1 MQFSEQWLRSWV
13 NPSLSSEQLSYLL
26 TMAGL
31 EVEDTV
37 PAAPAFSGVVV
48 AEVKEVAPHPN
59 ADRLRVTKV
68 DAGTG
73 ELIQIVCGAPNV
85 AVGLKVPC
93 ALPGAE
99 LPGDFKIK
107 PTKMRGEAS
116 NGMLC
121 SGRELGVPDDVDG
134 LLVLPAD
141 APVGTSIRDYLS
153 LDDTLFTL
161 KITPNRADCL
171 SMRGI
176 AREVAALTGEAL
188 KPVAISPVKP
198 AHDETVAVR
207 IDAQDGCGRYVG
219 RKITGINAAAK
230 TPDWM
235 KQRLERAGLR
245 AISAVVDITNYILLE
260 QGQPMHAFN
269 ADAIQGGIHVRQARA
284 GEQLLCL
291 NDKTVTLDAD
301 FMVIA
306 DDSGA
311 LAIAGIMGGQ
321 PSSVDTATQNIF
333 LESAFFAPEA
343 IAGRARKLGF
353 GSDSS
358 YRYERGVDYQLQHAA
373 IERATRLVLDIC
385 GGSAGPVKETTG
397 KLPAAHGV
405 RVRTERV
412 NRVLGIQL
420 HAEGIATILRRLGL
434 DFTAL
439 PDGFAVDV
447 PSFRFD
453 LAIEE
458 DLIEEIARVHGYDAI
473 GADVPRSGQRMLP
486 LPEERRPREDLRL
499 RVAARD
505 YQEIISY
512 AFVDEAW
519 ERDLAGNADPV
530 RLINPIAAQMSV
542 MRSTLF
548 GGLINTLAG
557 NLNRKQPRVRL
568 FEIARV
574 FKKQGDD
581 VAQPEKLAMLAWGTR
596 QPEQWGAKTER
607 VDFFDLKGDVE
618 ALLHPHQASFRKA
631 THPALHPGRCAEIVV
646 DGQAVG
652 VIGELH
658 PQWVQAYDLP
668 NAPVLAEIDL
678 AVLTRTERI
687 TARTVSKFQ
696 AVRRDLALLVDDS
709 VEVGALLQTFADA
722 SSPIVQQVALF
733 DVYRGAGVEAGKKSL
748 AFGIQ
753 LQDPA
758 KTLTDEEIENAV
770 GQLLIAV
777 SERHGAQLR
786 L

>member
-13 NPSLSSEQLSYLL
+13 DPSLSSEQLSYLL

-31 EVEDTV
+31 EVEETAA
-37 PAAPAFSGVVV
+37 AAPAFTGIVV
-48 AEVKEVAPHPN
+48 AEVKEVVPHPN

-107 PTKMRGEAS
+107 PTKMRGEVS

-134 LLVLPAD
+134 LLVLPHD
-141 APVGTSIRDYLS
+141 APVGSNIRDYLS

-171 SMRGI
+171 SIRGI
-176 AREVAALTGEAL
+176 AREVAALTGAEL
-188 KPVAISPVKP
+188 KPVAIAPVKP
-198 AHDETVAVR
+198 AHDDSLPIR
-207 IDAQDGCGRYVG
+207 IDAPESCGRYLG
-219 RKITGINAAAK
+219 RKIVGIDAAAK

-235 KQRLERAGLR
+235 KRRLERAGLR
-245 AISAVVDITNYILLE
+245 SISAVVDITNYILLE

-269 ADAIQGGIHVRQARA
+269 ADAIQGGIQVRMARP
-284 GEQLLCL
+284 GEQLQCL
-291 NDKTVTLDAD
+291 NEKTVELDAD

-306 DDSGA
+306 DNERA
-311 LAIAGIMGGQ
+311 LAIAGVMGGQ
-321 PSSVDTATQNIF
+321 ASSVDTQTRDIF

-343 IAGRARKLGF
+343 IAGRSRKLGF

-373 IERATRLVLDIC
+373 MERATQLVLEIC
-385 GGSAGPVKETTG
+385 GGRPGPVKEAVG
-397 KLPAAHGV
+397 KLPAERGV

-412 NRVLGIQL
+412 NRVLGIRL
-420 HAEGIATILRRLGL
+420 STEAIAAILRRLGL

-439 PDGFAVDV
+439 ADGFAVNV

-453 LAIEE
+453 IAIEE
-458 DLIEEIARVHGYDAI
+458 DLIEEVARVHGYDAI
-473 GADVPRSGQRMLP
+473 GAEVPRSGLRMLP

-499 RVAARD
+499 RVALRD
-505 YQEIISY
+505 YQEIVSY

-548 GGLINTLAG
+548 GGLISTLSG
-557 NLNRKQPRVRL
+557 NINRKQPRVRL

-574 FKKQGDD
+574 FLKQAES
-581 VAQPEKLAMLAWGTR
+581 VEQPEKLAMLAWGSR
-596 QPEQWGAKTER
+596 QPEQWGSKTER

-618 ALLHPHQASFRKA
+618 ALLHPQRASFRKA
-631 THPALHPGRCAEIVV
+631 THPALHPGRCAEVLI
-646 DGQAVG
+646 DGEVVG
-652 VIGELH
+652 VFGELH

-668 NAPVLAEIDL
+668 NAPVLGELDFA
-678 AVLTRTERI
+678 ALTRAARI
-687 TARTVSKFQ
+687 AARPVSKFQ
-696 AVRRDLALLVDDS
+696 AVRRDLALLVDEGI
-709 VEVGALLQTFADA
+709 EVGAMLQTFADMSA
-722 SSPIVQQVALF
+722 PIVQQVALF
-733 DVYRGAGVEAGKKSL
+733 DVYRGTGVEPGKKSL
-748 AFGIQ
+748 AFSVQ

-758 KTLTDEEIENAV
+758 KTLTDEEIEEAVARLLNA
-770 GQLLIAV
+770 AA
-777 SERHGAQLR
+777 ERHGAQLR